1 MSDERHIDEL
11 SGVETTGHEWDGIRE
26 LNNPLPRWWLWI
38 FYATI
43 AFSIGYMVW
52 FPAIPLLESNTPGLS
67 GETNRAKLQDELAA
81 VAKQREGMFAK
92 LEAASLDEIR
102 QDPDMLRF
110 AVAGGESLFKVNC
123 SQCHGSGAQG
133 GPGYPNL
140 NDDDWIWGGELETI
154 HDTIA
159 HGVRAEEDEDTRFG
173 EMPAFGRDEFLD
185 AGQIGQ
191 VAEFVLKLSGQTHDA
206 AAAGEGQV
214 IFEEECSACHG
225 NSGEGD
231 TAAGA
236 PALNDALWLYGGTK
250 ADIVAQVNLPKHG
263 VMPAWQPRLGDLA
276 VKQLAVYVHALG
288 GGQ

>member
-1 MSDERHIDEL
+1 MSDERQIDEL
-11 SGVETTGHEWDGIRE
+11 SGVETTGHEWDGIKE

-52 FPAIPLLESNTPGLS
+52 FPAIPLLNGNTPGLS
-67 GETNRAKLQDELAA
+67 GETNRGKLQEELAA
-81 VAKQREGMFAK
+81 VAQQRDGMYAK

-140 NDDDWIWGGELETI
+140 NDDDWIWGGELEI
-154 HDTIA
+154 ILDTIA
-159 HGVRAEEDEDTRFG
+159 HGVRAEEDDDTRFG

-185 AGQIGQ
+185 GAQINQ
-191 VAEFVLKLSGQTHDA
+191 VAEFVLKLSGQPHDSA
-206 AAAGEGQV
+206 AADQGQT
-214 IFEEECSACHG
+214 IFEDECSACHG
-225 NSGEGD
+225 NDGQGD
-231 TAAGA
+231 PVAGA
-236 PALNDALWLYGGTK
+236 PALNDALWLYGGSK

-263 VMPAWQPRLGDLA
+263 VMPAWEPRLGSLA
-276 VKQLAVYVHALG
+276 VKQLAVYVHGLG